1 VNILFNDLIPYSDA
15 PDEIKNPS
23 LTYFIKNDPGIIDL
37 LDGGPANAIYD
48 LLDGENANTSSD
60 GNIDGGGAS
69 AIFDDEFDGG
79 VAVYISDE
87 YDGGHANDYYDETW
101 DGGDALSNNKTIEIK
116 LLEPSTINCYGVGN
130 TNSKLI
136 GIYLIDTFDNVYDE
150 KHSFDKNG
158 LYMLS
163 QEYENIKQIN
173 IMFSGT
179 HIGRIGAGY
188 AINLKTAVPKEPTLI
203 STAKPRVTLSGQSI
217 LGLGGYNYW
226 SISLDTRYKI
236 DKDKLNN
243 IIAGYPLLSK
253 GYPMFISF
261 NNEEKLPIKRMYG
274 AEKNQQELGFESSI
288 NKPLYSRRWVLEER
302 F

>member
-15 PDEIKNPS
+15 PDELKNPS
-23 LTYFIKNDPGIIDL
+23 LTYFIKNEPEVIEL
-37 LDGGPANAIYD
+37 LDGGLADAIYD
-48 LLDGENANTSSD
+48 LIDGENTSIPYD
-60 GNIDGGGAS
+60 GNIDGGGAL
-69 AIFDDEFDGG
+69 ATFDDEFDGG
-79 VAVYISDE
+79 GAVYISDE
-87 YDGGHANDYYDETW
+87 FDGGHANDYYDETW
-101 DGGDALSNNKTIEIK
+101 DGGDALSTKKIEIR
-116 LLEPSTINCYGVGN
+116 LLEPSAINCYGVGN
-130 TNSKLI
+130 TDSKLI
-136 GIYLIDTFDNVYDE
+136 GVYLIDTLDNTYYE
-150 KHSFDKNG
+150 THPFDKNG

-163 QEYENIKQIN
+163 QKYENIKQIN
-173 IMFSGT
+173 IVFSGA
-179 HIGRIGAGY
+179 HIGRIGTGY

-261 NNEEKLPIKRMYG
+261 DNEEKLPIRRMYG
-274 AEKNQQELGFESSI
+274 NEKNQQALGFESSI